1 MIKVQVTIE
10 VGVQVAKVPEL
21 RTVDYCFWNPLM
33 DSLI

>member
-10 VGVQVAKVPEL
+10 AGIQVGKVPEL

-33 DSLI
+33 NRLI